1 MTSSSPQSFPSYELR
16 FQYLV
21 NPERCFAFPCDAQ
34 GRVDM
39 DALSERALN
48 SYLFARALMGRDT
61 SAPVVCRC

>member
-1 MTSSSPQSFPSYELR
+1 MTSSNPQSSPAYELR
-16 FQYLV
+16 FQHLV

-61 SAPVVCRC
+61 STPVVCQC